1 MSAPTLAPAPLA
13 PPQPQPQ
20 PPHALHPTAVPQ
32 VLAAVLLAL
41 AGARTGDR
49 VAAVGAGEL
58 VERSLLAAST
68 TDLLVESGANVVVAG
83 AAFEVPTAL
92 TRLRPTGRLV
102 AVAADRAAAERV
114 AAAAG
119 LRLRHV
125 EAVLGRVAWSATR
138 KNGQAVDD
146 QAQSNG
152 TVQPNA

>member
-1 MSAPTLAPAPLA
+1 MTAPTLAQPTLA
-13 PPQPQPQ
+13 PSAPRVPPQAQRG
-20 PPHALHPTAVPQ
+20 TAVPP

-68 TDLLVESGANVVVAG
+68 TDRLVETGASVVIAG

-102 AVAADRAAAERV
+102 AVAADRAAAQRV
-114 AAAAG
+114 ASAAG
-119 LRLRHV
+119 LRMRHV

-138 KNGQAVDD
+138 AGNDAGSDQAV
-146 QAQSNG
+146 SNG
-152 TVQPNA
+152 TVEPTA